1 MTHGVSDFLTTFFS
15 EKTSLF
21 FILLSVKMQ
30 RDGNCLVKSTWK
42 GKRKA
47 YFLQPNKPQ
56 GIARYYRAS
65 FLHTCQSTN
74 IQMKVAFHSNC
85 FTILNTYIYSLLD
98 DPCRP
103 ASPSR
108 RLSLP

>member
-15 EKTSLF
+15 EKTSLL

-47 YFLQPNKPQ
+47 YFLQPNKP
-56 GIARYYRAS
+56 
-65 FLHTCQSTN
+65 
-74 IQMKVAFHSNC
+74 
-85 FTILNTYIYSLLD
+85 
-98 DPCRP
+98 
-103 ASPSR
+103 
-108 RLSLP
+108 